1 MEPKECMT
9 ENMSKRK
16 ASFMEKKSHK
26 GGSAI
31 LSKDSKHRGTGTTLA
46 VKKSTSKASRV
57 KKEVSGDR
65 TSEGETRATFIIE
78 ELLLNRLKAIAYW
91 ERKQI
96 KAVLKEA
103 LDLFIKEKG
112 EAYVEHA
119 LEEQRNS
126 GQG

>member
-1 MEPKECMT
+1 
-9 ENMSKRK
+9 
-16 ASFMEKKSHK
+16 MEKKSRK
-26 GGSAI
+26 SGSAV
-31 LSKDSKHRGTGTTLA
+31 LSKDSKYRATNRTLA
-46 VKKSTSKASRV
+46 IKESTSKTSRA
-57 KKEVSGDR
+57 KKEMSGDR

-96 KAVLKEA
+96 KAVLREA

-112 EAYVEHA
+112 EAYVAHA

>member
-1 MEPKECMT
+1 
-9 ENMSKRK
+9 
-16 ASFMEKKSHK
+16 MEKKSHK
-26 GGSAI
+26 GESTV

-46 VKKSTSKASRV
+46 VKKSISKSSRL
-57 KKEVSGDR
+57 KKEGAGGR

-103 LDLFIKEKG
+103 LDLFIKDKG
-112 EAYVEHA
+112 EDYVEHA

-126 GQG
+126 GRG